1 MSGYGRAYL
10 WLAIIAGFAAIS
22 QSILELAADPPG
34 SQWFVVAL
42 LTLVSGT
49 ATIKLPGVP
58 AHISISESFL
68 FTAVLLFGPAAG
80 IATVV
85 CDAII
90 ASVRTQKRSVV
101 RTLFNI
107 AAPALSLWVASHLFY
122 IPPLVRQDAPAQIGA
137 IIGPLLLL
145 TVVYFCLNSGMIAV
159 AIGFQKMISPFGV
172 WRDHLMWLSLNYFG
186 GASVAALLVV
196 YTREVNWTYLTVTL
210 PLLLILY
217 MTFRTSMARVA
228 DANRHVE
235 EVNALYLATVQTLA
249 AAIDAKDQVTHGHI
263 RRVQRYAVELAKAI
277 GVRNE
282 LQLKAIQAAAVLH
295 DTGKIAVPEAI
306 LNKPGPLN
314 PDEFAVMKQ
323 HASVG
328 ADIISSINFPYPV
341 EPIVRHHHENWN
353 GMGYP
358 SGLIGTEI
366 PIGARILAVVDCF
379 DALTSDRPYRARM
392 GDAEAL
398 AIITERRGTMYDP
411 LVVDTFLSIYP
422 ELRSPEHNGELGELS
437 TPVNSNTSAP
447 NTSHGDSAPH
457 LRPIRDPSTS
467 RIA

>member
-1 MSGYGRAYL
+1 MSGYGRVYL
-10 WLAIIAGFAAIS
+10 WLAIVAGFTAIG
-22 QSILELAADPPG
+22 QSVLELTADPPG

-85 CDAII
+85 FDAII

-107 AAPALSLWVASHLFY
+107 AAPALSLWIASHLFY
-122 IPPLVRQDAPAQIGA
+122 IPPLVRQETPAQIGA
-137 IIGPLLLL
+137 VIGPLLFL
-145 TVVYFCLNSGMIAV
+145 TVVYFCLNSGLIAI
-159 AIGFQKMISPFGV
+159 AIGFQKRISPFGI

-196 YTREVNWTYLTVTL
+196 YTREINWTYLTVTL

-314 PDEFAVMKQ
+314 ADEFAVMKQ

-358 SGLIGTEI
+358 TGLIGTEI

-379 DALTSDRPYRARM
+379 DALTSDRPYRGRM
-392 GDAEAL
+392 SDAEAL

-411 LVVDTFLSIYP
+411 LVVDTFLQIYP
-422 ELRSPEHNGELGELS
+422 ELRSLERSADIGALS
-437 TPVNSNTSAP
+437 PGMSEENDSPLAERTETTTSIAQ
-447 NTSHGDSAPH
+447 
-457 LRPIRDPSTS
+457 IRNPSTS